1 MMINLIKTKIEEA
14 VRAKDTTAS
23 NIFKL
28 VLSEC
33 QRANK
38 EDDDFIVKF
47 MGKIVEGNNETLKY
61 RADEKLVRENN
72 LLRPYL
78 PILIDRA
85 GVMLNASKI
94 PDSIKAAKSD
104 GQAIGVLSKH
114 LKQLGLDFN
123 IEDVKHAIFTIREYI
138 RNA

>member
-1 MMINLIKTKIEEA
+1 MMINLIKTKIEEG
-14 VRAKDTTAS
+14 VRARDTVAS

-28 VLSEC
+28 ILSEC

-38 EDDDFIVKF
+38 EDDSFIVNF

-61 RADEKLVRENN
+61 REDDKLIRENN

-78 PILIDRA
+78 PILIDRD

-94 PDSIKAAKSD
+94 PDSIRAAKSD
-104 GQAIGVLSKH
+104 GQAIGILFKH

-123 IEDVKHAIFTIREYI
+123 IEDVKHAVSTIRES
-138 RNA
+138 NV

>member
-1 MMINLIKTKIEEA
+1 MLINKIRSRIEEC
-14 VRAKDTTAS
+14 VRARDTVAS

-28 VLSEC
+28 ILSEC

-38 EDDDFIVKF
+38 EDDSFIVKF

-61 RADEKLVRENN
+61 REDDKLVRENN

-78 PILIDRA
+78 PILIDRE

-94 PDSIKAAKSD
+94 PDSIRAVKSD

-123 IEDVKHAIFTIREYI
+123 IEDVKHAVSTIRKGE
-138 RNA
+138 AQ

>member
-1 MMINLIKTKIEEA
+1 MLINKIRSRIEEC
-14 VRAKDTTAS
+14 VRARDTVAS

-28 VLSEC
+28 ILSEC

-38 EDDDFIVKF
+38 EDDSFIVNF

-61 RADEKLVRENN
+61 REDDKLVRENN

-78 PILIDRA
+78 PILIDRD
-85 GVMLNASKI
+85 GVMMNASKI
-94 PDSIKAAKSD
+94 PDSIRAAKSD

-123 IEDVKHAIFTIREYI
+123 IEDVKHAVSTIRGE
-138 RNA
+138 AQ

>member
-1 MMINLIKTKIEEA
+1 MINLIKTNIEEG
-14 VRAKDTTAS
+14 VRARDTVAS

-28 VLSEC
+28 ILSEC
-33 QRANK
+33 QRADK
-38 EDDDFIVKF
+38 EDDSFIVNF

-61 RADEKLVRENN
+61 REDDKLVRENN

-78 PILIDRA
+78 PILIDRE
-85 GVMLNASKI
+85 GVILNASKI
-94 PDSIKAAKSD
+94 PDSIRAAKSD

-123 IEDVKHAIFTIREYI
+123 IEDVKHAISTIRKGE
-138 RNA
+138 AQ

>member
-1 MMINLIKTKIEEA
+1 MMINLIKAKIEEG
-14 VRAKDTTAS
+14 VRARDTVAS

-28 VLSEC
+28 ILSEC
-33 QRANK
+33 QRTNK
-38 EDDDFIVKF
+38 EDDAFIVNF

-61 RADEKLVRENN
+61 REDDKLVRENN

-78 PILIDRA
+78 PILIDRD
-85 GVMLNASKI
+85 GVMMNASKI
-94 PDSIKAAKSD
+94 PDSIRAAKSD

-123 IEDVKHAIFTIREYI
+123 IEDVKHAVSTIRGE
-138 RNA
+138 AQ

>member
-33 QRANK
+33 QRVNK

-61 RADEKLVRENN
+61 RADEKLVREND

-85 GVMLNASKI
+85 GVILNASKI
-94 PDSIKAAKSD
+94 TDSIKNARME
-104 GQAIGVLSKH
+104 GQAIGALSKH

-123 IEDVKHAIFTIREYI
+123 IEDVKYAVSTIRECTS
-138 RNA
+138 NV

>member
-1 MMINLIKTKIEEA
+1 MMINLIKTNIEEG
-14 VRAKDTTAS
+14 VRARDTVAS

-28 VLSEC
+28 ILSEC
-33 QRANK
+33 QRADK
-38 EDDDFIVKF
+38 EDDSFIVNF

-61 RADEKLVRENN
+61 REDDKLVRENN

-78 PILIDRA
+78 PILIDRE
-85 GVMLNASKI
+85 GVILNASKI
-94 PDSIKAAKSD
+94 PDSIRAAKSD

-123 IEDVKHAIFTIREYI
+123 IEDVKHAISTIRKGE
-138 RNA
+138 AQ

>member
-1 MMINLIKTKIEEA
+1 MLINKIRSRIEEC
-14 VRAKDTTAS
+14 VRARDTVAS

-28 VLSEC
+28 ILSEC

-38 EDDDFIVKF
+38 EDDSFIVNF

-61 RADEKLVRENN
+61 REDDKLIRENN

-78 PILIDRA
+78 PILIDRD

-94 PDSIKAAKSD
+94 PDSIRAAKSD

-123 IEDVKHAIFTIREYI
+123 IEDVKHAVSTIRKGE
-138 RNA
+138 AQ